1 MEHPPGTAGS
11 SPPISHISQG
21 GRAARSQTGAALRL
35 RLPLVSGLA
44 VAAALAVW
52 LVVAGLH
59 LVDPLLLP
67 GPLEVLETG
76 LELWRDGYRQVPLLA
91 HVAVS
96 VGRGLAAFV
105 AATLIGVPVG
115 LLMGRQPLVAAVL
128 DPFVQF
134 LRPMP
139 KLALIPLVIVWFG
152 IGEFSKFFLIFL
164 ATLLTVVVSA
174 AAAVQSVPIGR
185 LRAAQSL
192 GASERQIFRHV
203 VLPSA
208 VPEIFTGVRVAIGIG
223 WTTLIAAEMIAS
235 SSGLGWMVMN
245 ASSYLRTD
253 VVMLGIVLLGG
264 IGYLLDV
271 ALVMTQRRTVH
282 WAGKG

>member
-1 MEHPPGTAGS
+1 MN
-11 SPPISHISQG
+11 
-21 GRAARSQTGAALRL
+21 ARTHGLA
-35 RLPLVSGLA
+35 LVSIASVLLA
-44 VAAALAVW
+44 LLAWYLVARFE
-52 LVVAGLH
+52 

-67 GPLEVLETG
+67 GPLAVLDTG
-76 LELWRDGYRQVPLLA
+76 LELWRDGYRQVPFLT

-96 VGRGLAAFV
+96 VARGLVAFAA
-105 AATLIGVPVG
+105 AAVIGVPLG

-128 DPFVQF
+128 DPFVQL

-174 AAAVQSVPIGR
+174 AAAVQSVPVGR
-185 LRAAQSL
+185 IRAAQSL
-192 GASERQIFRHV
+192 DASERQLFRHV
-203 VLPSA
+203 ILPSA
-208 VPEIFTGVRVAIGIG
+208 VPDIFTGVRVAIGIG

-264 IGYLLDV
+264 IGYLLDL
-271 ALVMTQRRTVH
+271 ALVQLQRRTVH
-282 WAGKG
+282 WTGRA

>member
-1 MEHPPGTAGS
+1 MTEAAKRPHPAGGALLRNL
-11 SPPISHISQG
+11 PAISVASVL
-21 GRAARSQTGAALRL
+21 AAFAAWYLVTRL
-35 RLPLVSGLA
+35 K
-44 VAAALAVW
+44 W
-52 LVVAGLH
+52 
-59 LVDPLLLP
+59 VDPLFLP
-67 GPLEVLETG
+67 SPIEVLETG
-76 LELWRDGYRQVPLLA
+76 AELWRDGYRQIPFLT

-96 VGRGLAAFV
+96 MGRALLAFA
-105 AATLIGVPVG
+105 AATAVGVPLG
-115 LLMGRQPLVAAVL
+115 LLMGRRPVFNAVL

-164 ATLLTVVVSA
+164 ATLLTVMVSA
-174 AAAVQSVPIGR
+174 AAAVQSVPVGR
-185 LRAAQSL
+185 IRAAESL
-192 GASERQIFRHV
+192 GASERQLFRYV
-203 VLPSA
+203 ILPSA

-271 ALVMTQRRTVH
+271 ALVQAQKRTVH